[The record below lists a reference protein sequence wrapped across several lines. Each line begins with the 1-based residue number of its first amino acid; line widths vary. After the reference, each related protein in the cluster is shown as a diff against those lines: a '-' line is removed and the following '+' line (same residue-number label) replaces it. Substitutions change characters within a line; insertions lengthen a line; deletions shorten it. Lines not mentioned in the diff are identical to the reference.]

1 MSEKT
6 AYLCRFFFFFILC
19 FAIFGLLNGCE
30 SGANEYRFWCW
41 VLIRCWLFLCWIFWG
56 IEFGRVGEWIGMIRW
71 VDWDDWEGGWGDAGR
86 AGGRCAYARAYARS
100 RTRSFVFLLSQVS
113 QRMGLRILHYF
124 KNDVWFC
131 WKRRVVL
138 WKVTCRFMENNVL
151 FWDLRLKS
159 RVENGVLGSFLGG
172 VAVWKCDIFW
182 VLFPLLM

>member
-1 MSEKT
+1 MKKRPICAVFS
-6 AYLCRFFFFFILC
+6 FFISC

-41 VLIRCWLFLCWIFWG
+41 VLIRYWLFLCWMFLG
-56 IEFGRVGEWIGMIRW
+56 IEFGKVGEWIGMIGW

-124 KNDVWFC
+124 KNDVWFYGK
-131 WKRRVVL
+131 WRVVL
-138 WKVTCRFMENNVL
+138 WKVTCRFVESDVL
-151 FWDLRLKS
+151 FWIGGSKS
-159 RVENGVLGSFLGG
+159 CFEDGVLVCFWGG
-172 VAVWKCDIFW
+172 VAAWKCDIFW
-182 VLFPLLM
+182 MLFLLSV

>member
-100 RTRSFVFLLSQVS
+100 RTRSFVFFAVTSVTADGVENTSLLQ
-113 QRMGLRILHYF
+113 
-124 KNDVWFC
+124 
-131 WKRRVVL
+131 KRRVVL
-138 WKVTCRFMENNVL
+138 LKTTCRFM
-151 FWDLRLKS
+151 KS
-159 RVENGVLGSFLGG
+159 DVSCYGKQRVVLGFE
-172 VAVWKCDIFW
+172 VEK
-182 VLFPLLM
+182 